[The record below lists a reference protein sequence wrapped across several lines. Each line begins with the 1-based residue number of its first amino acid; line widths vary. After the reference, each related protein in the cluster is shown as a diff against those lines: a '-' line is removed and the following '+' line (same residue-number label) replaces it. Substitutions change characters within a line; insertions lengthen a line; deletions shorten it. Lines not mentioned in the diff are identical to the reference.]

1 MTSKETTAIT
11 SAPTPYLWNSCV
23 AYDRNLFDDGWDE
36 CNPIVN
42 MDGNNTIAVISNSSV
57 NFFSYAKEG
66 GIINTTSLGNDVTA
80 INTAINGN
88 LAAVGAP
95 EENNHTGVVYIF
107 EQQGEIWN
115 HREIIYPSDIGEGY
129 QFGRYVD
136 IGSDVLVVG

>member
-1 MTSKETTAIT
+1 M
-11 SAPTPYLWNSCV
+11 
-23 AYDRNLFDDGWDE
+23 
-36 CNPIVN
+36 
-42 MDGNNTIAVISNSSV
+42 
-57 NFFSYAKEG
+57 
-66 GIINTTSLGNDVTA
+66 GNDFTA

-95 EENNHTGVVYIF
+95 EENNHTGTGVVYIF